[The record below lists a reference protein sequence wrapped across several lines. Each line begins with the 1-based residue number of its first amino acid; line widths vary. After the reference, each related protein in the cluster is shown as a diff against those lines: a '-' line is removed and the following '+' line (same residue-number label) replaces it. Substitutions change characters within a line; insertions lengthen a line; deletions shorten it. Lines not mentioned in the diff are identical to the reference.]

1 MLEKIVLALLLVCAS
16 SAGCAGAFAQS
27 PEVTEVSRAPIFPG
41 KGKEAD
47 WKKALKLYQEGVEL
61 GKSGSLGDSIT
72 DINSAI
78 TMYPFEPVFYNGLAV
93 MYYQRHQAGDFPLA
107 EKALR
112 KALTM
117 KPKSSMLWDNLGK
130 GLFEQKQY
138 AKAKEALS
146 NALHCNPPAA
156 KAKEL
161 QTNIDIIDQLLKN
174 GGKPV
179 AAG

>member
-1 MLEKIVLALLLVCAS
+1 LLDKRFLIGALLLS
-16 SAGCAGAFAQS
+16 SLIGAGAFAQS
-27 PEVTEVSRAPIFPG
+27 PPVSEVSKAPIFPG

-47 WKKALKLYQEGVEL
+47 WKKAIKLYQEGVSL
-61 GKSGSLGDSIT
+61 GSSGSLSDAIT
-72 DINSAI
+72 DIKSAI
-78 TMYPFEPVFYNGLAV
+78 EIYPFEPVFYNGLAV
-93 MYYQRHQAGDFPLA
+93 EYYQRHQAGDFPLA

-117 KPKSSMLWDNLGK
+117 KPKSAMLWDNLGK

-138 AKAKEALS
+138 AKAKEALT

-161 QTNIDIIDQLLKN
+161 QTNIDTIDQLMKN
-174 GGKPV
+174 GNKPV
-179 AAG
+179 AAS